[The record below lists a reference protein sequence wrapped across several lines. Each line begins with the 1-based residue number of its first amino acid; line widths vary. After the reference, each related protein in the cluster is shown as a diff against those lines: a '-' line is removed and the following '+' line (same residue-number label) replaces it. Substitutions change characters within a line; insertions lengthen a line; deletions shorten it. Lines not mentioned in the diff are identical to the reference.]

1 LIRNIPAFGVGAAG
15 ANLNPMSAS
24 DSPDPGPGI
33 RVALI
38 QIASGQ
44 CWADPDGAL
53 EQNLGAILSR
63 YDEVAD
69 DVDLA
74 VFPELSLTGYI
85 PLKGYDQAR
94 KRTLYDVALRCHE
107 EALPGL
113 ARATQGRR
121 SSLVVGLMEPAR
133 MRFEMFNSLA
143 LIEDGDVLAVHRKI
157 HLPVEEN
164 HYFAPGGDVTV
175 VDSKHGR
182 ISLLIC
188 YDMLFPETA
197 RIAALRGAELL
208 CISSNWLGIS
218 GLERLGEVIPLA
230 RALEEQLHVVFV
242 NGVGTV
248 EVRGRQWSFYGKS
261 RAVSANG
268 TVLALA
274 GGGEETVVAQLT
286 RADLG
291 AAADVFPLLRDRRPD
306 TYGELVAPLVESALI
321 ETGASA

>member
-1 LIRNIPAFGVGAAG
+1 MSSSDPTAPDGGA
-15 ANLNPMSAS
+15 
-24 DSPDPGPGI
+24 GI

-38 QIASGQ
+38 QIAADQ
-44 CWADPDGAL
+44 CWADPAGAL
-53 EQNLGAILSR
+53 DRNLELVRAKFE
-63 YDEVAD
+63 DVAD
-69 DVDLA
+69 EVDLA

-94 KRTLYDVALRCHE
+94 KRLLYDVARRCRSN
-107 EALPGL
+107 ALPEL
-113 ARATQGRR
+113 ARATRGRR
-121 SSLVVGLMEPAR
+121 SSLVVGFMEPAR

-143 LIEDGDVLAVHRKI
+143 LLEDGEVMAVHRKI

-164 HYFAPGGDVTV
+164 HYFAPGRDVTV

-182 ISLLIC
+182 IALLIC

-208 CISSNWLGIS
+208 CISSNWLGIAE
-218 GLERLGEVIPLA
+218 LERLGEVIPRA

-248 EVRGRQWSFYGKS
+248 EVRGREWSFYGKS
-261 RAVSANG
+261 RAVSA
-268 TVLALA
+268 A
-274 GGGEETVVAQLT
+274 GTVVAEAGSGEESVVALLT
-286 RADLG
+286 QADLA

-306 TYGELVAPLVESALI
+306 TYGELVAPLVESALV
-321 ETGASA
+321 ETGAAT